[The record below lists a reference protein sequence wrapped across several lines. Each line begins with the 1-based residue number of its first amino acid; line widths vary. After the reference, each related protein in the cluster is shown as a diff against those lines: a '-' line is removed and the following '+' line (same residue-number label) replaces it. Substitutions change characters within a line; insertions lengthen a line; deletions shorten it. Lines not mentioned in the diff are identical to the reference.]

1 MEIARHVWQISA
13 SALVVF
19 ICSGCVAENS
29 GTTNMNPSTNGIT
42 TIKPSPLSIYSADP
56 NSEVGSRNNPI
67 GLGDV
72 AVINDWQVQIISV
85 NKDALKFVM
94 NSDEY
99 ASPPASNERFVLFK
113 IKATYIG
120 EDSGEPSSDLRF
132 KVVGGGGNTFSKSC
146 SYSLNTFD
154 QNEEAFTGATVI
166 GDICFIVDANQID
179 GATISIQGDY
189 SSQGRQ
195 FVLID

>member
-1 MEIARHVWQISA
+1 MRIAYKIWKIAVIAGVIFS
-13 SALVVF
+13 F
-19 ICSGCVAENS
+19 SGCAAVNDGS
-29 GTTNMNPSTNGIT
+29 T
-42 TIKPSPLSIYSADP
+42 TIKPSTLSTFSVDEDA
-56 NSEVGSRNNPI
+56 EAGSRNNPI
-67 GLGDV
+67 ALGDV
-72 AVINDWQVQIISV
+72 AVINDWQVQILSV
-85 NKDALKFVM
+85 DKNALKFVM
-94 NSDEY
+94 DSDEY
-99 ASPPASNERFVLFK
+99 ASPPAINERFVLFK

-132 KVVGGGGNTFSKSC
+132 KIVGGGGNTFSKSC

-154 QNEEAFTGATVI
+154 QNEETFTGASVT
-166 GDICFIVDANQID
+166 GDLCFIVDANQID

>member
-1 MEIARHVWQISA
+1 MGIFYQVWKISA
-13 SALVVF
+13 VALVGL
-19 ICSGCVAENS
+19 ICSGCAAAN
-29 GTTNMNPSTNGIT
+29 NGIT
-42 TIKPSPLSIYSADP
+42 TIKPSPLISYSADP

-67 GLGDV
+67 TLGDIAFV
-72 AVINDWQVQIISV
+72 DDWEVQIISV
-85 NKDALKFVM
+85 NKNALKLVM
-94 NSDEY
+94 DNDEY
-99 ASPPASNERFVLFK
+99 ASPPTSNERFVLFK
-113 IKATYIG
+113 IKATYVG
-120 EDSGEPSSDLRF
+120 EESGEPSSDLRF
-132 KVVGGGGNTFSKSC
+132 KIVGGGGNTFSKSC

-154 QNEEAFTGATVI
+154 QNEEAFTGATVT